1 MTAADLTLTPLRSG
15 LLAGKNNTVTVL
27 VRATAPEAPEGPETN
42 RIPLNLALVIDR
54 SGSMGG
60 QPLHEAKRCAAHIV
74 RGLKPDDRAAI
85 VAYHSDVDVLART
98 GKVGDGRRL
107 LSAIQSIHTG
117 GATALYDGWR
127 LGADQ
132 VLIGQ
137 KKKAQ
142 SLSRVLLLS
151 DGCANQGLTDPDRIA
166 SRVARA
172 REQGV
177 TTSTYGLGRHFYE
190 DLMMAMG
197 HAGGGNSYYG
207 QCAEDLIDPFQEE
220 LELLGAICGRN
231 LALQLDAPQGI
242 KVCVLNQYD
251 CDGNGHWRLPN
262 LAYGGEAW
270 ALVELEV
277 SRDLAKKELDTLKL
291 LDATL
296 QLKPREMMA
305 STTLR
310 LPCLSRLGYS
320 SLKKDKTVR
329 ARIQE
334 IRAAE
339 IQKEA
344 RQAAQAGDWC
354 RVDELL
360 AIARKEAKKNPW
372 LESALERLTRYANER
387 DQGRFSKE
395 AFYSSHRLH
404 TRLAD
409 PNECSEA
416 YDLALESS
424 KASYLRR
431 KNEQGKRLSP

>member
-1 MTAADLTLTPLRSG
+1 MTTVDLTLTPLRSG
-15 LLAGKNNTVTVL
+15 LLAGKHNTVTVL
-27 VRATAPEAPEGPETN
+27 VRATAPEAPE
-42 RIPLNLALVIDR
+42 RLKAKRVPLNLALVIDR

-85 VAYHSDVDVLART
+85 VAYDSDVEVLART
-98 GKVGDGRRL
+98 RKVGDGRRL
-107 LSAIQSIHTG
+107 LGAIQSIHTG

-137 KKKAQ
+137 KKAR

-151 DGCANQGLTDPDRIA
+151 DGCANRGLTDPEKIA
-166 SRVARA
+166 SRVSRA
-172 REQGV
+172 RDLGV
-177 TTSTYGLGRHFYE
+177 TTSTYGLGRHFNE
-190 DLMMAMG
+190 DLMMEMG
-197 HAGGGNSYYG
+197 SAGGGNSYYG

-231 LALQLDAPQGI
+231 LTLKLDTPSGI
-242 KVCVLNQYD
+242 KARVLNQYD
-251 CDGNGHWRLPN
+251 RDVNGHWRLPN

-277 SRDLAKKELDTLKL
+277 SKNLARKELDTLKL

-296 QLKPREMMA
+296 QLEPREMMA
-305 STTLR
+305 STGLR

-329 ARIQE
+329 ARTQE

-344 RQAAQAGDWC
+344 RQAAQAGDWS

-372 LESALERLTRYANER
+372 LESALERLTRYANQR
-387 DQGRFSKE
+387 DRGRFSKE
-395 AFYSSHRLH
+395 AYYSAHRLH

-409 PNECSEA
+409 PNECSDD

-431 KNEQGKRLSP
+431 KNEQGKRLSR